1 MTNQSESP
9 ASVVR
14 EQYRQEYTGLIGK
27 MDTLTLD
34 WVVRVSP
41 PVREAAADWMISIA
55 CLPAQ
60 TPTEELLV
68 SIEGARRK
76 IRNLALEHATDLW
89 VDTREREFFAKL
101 REMSADDNR

>member
-55 CLPAQ
+55 CLPDD
-60 TPTEELLV
+60 TSTEEILHSVLA
-68 SIEGARRK
+68 ARRQ
-76 IRNLALEHATDLW
+76 ICQLALDKATDIW
-89 VDTREREFFAKL
+89 IDKRERELFA
-101 REMSADDNR
+101 RFQDMSADDYR